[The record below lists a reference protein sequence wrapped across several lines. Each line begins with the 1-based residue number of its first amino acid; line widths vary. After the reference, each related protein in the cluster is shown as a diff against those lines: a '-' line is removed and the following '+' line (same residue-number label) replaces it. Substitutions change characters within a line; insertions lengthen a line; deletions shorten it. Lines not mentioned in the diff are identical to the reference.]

1 MRVDYRDVAPGIGQA
16 MMGLENY
23 VRSSGLEKS
32 LLNLVRMRSSQINGC
47 AFCLDMHSKDAREA
61 GETVERLGSIEEW
74 RKATCF
80 TPREKAA
87 LEWAEQVTLIAKNH
101 PTEDQVK
108 NMLKH
113 FSQKELADLTLAIIS
128 INGWNRL
135 NISFRNEPELCP
147 VD

>member
-1 MRVDYRDVAPGIGQA
+1 
-16 MMGLENY
+16 
-23 VRSSGLEKS
+23 
-32 LLNLVRMRSSQINGC
+32 
-47 AFCLDMHSKDAREA
+47 
-61 GETVERLGSIEEW
+61 
-74 RKATCF
+74 
-80 TPREKAA
+80 
-87 LEWAEQVTLIAKNH
+87 VTLIAKNH